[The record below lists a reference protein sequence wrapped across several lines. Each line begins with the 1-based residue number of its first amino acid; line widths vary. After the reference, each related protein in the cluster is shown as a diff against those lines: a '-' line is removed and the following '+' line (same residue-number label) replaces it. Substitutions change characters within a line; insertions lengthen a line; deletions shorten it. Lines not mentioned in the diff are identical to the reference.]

1 MFLSSKCGKTPKG
14 FGPWG
19 PFFWNLRYV
28 TLFIS
33 IVTLTDVKPAEGST
47 SASLETVDLVLT
59 GGTAKPVFNT
69 TIAKNG
75 DGTVNITF
83 RF

>member
-1 MFLSSKCGKTPKG
+1 MRKG
-14 FGPWG
+14 PQG
-19 PFFWNLRYV
+19 LRPLGAILLDLCYV

-33 IVTLTDVKPAEGST
+33 IVTLTNVKPAEGST

-59 GGTAKPVFNT
+59 GGNAKPVFNT